1 MPLGVRARRSSSRR
15 ALPDGADDVRCPR
28 GRGPT
33 SSISASSAE
42 YRDARQ
48 SSSRLSME
56 SAVASLWPEL
66 GLVGAQRKLRRWTAA
81 VATILAL

>member
-1 MPLGVRARRSSSRR
+1 
-15 ALPDGADDVRCPR
+15 
-28 GRGPT
+28 
-33 SSISASSAE
+33 
-42 YRDARQ
+42 
-48 SSSRLSME
+48 ME